1 VDVARQETTLMGLSG
16 RKEQTNERRGE
27 RKGRAVNNSKEIRQL
42 GEVHRDLPAYE
53 DEQSF
58 KRASQS

>member
-1 VDVARQETTLMGLSG
+1 MGLSG

-27 RKGRAVNNSKEIRQL
+27 RKGRAVNTFKEIRQL